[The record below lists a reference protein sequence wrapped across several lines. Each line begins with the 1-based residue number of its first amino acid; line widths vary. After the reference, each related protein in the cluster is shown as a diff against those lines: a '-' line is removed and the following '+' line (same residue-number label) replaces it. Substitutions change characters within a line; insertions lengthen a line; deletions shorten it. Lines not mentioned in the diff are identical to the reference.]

1 MHVARFDNL
10 TEHASSFLFFHLF
23 SFQKNDKSGVGEA
36 INNAGGGGAEGEKK
50 EDYLDKGIDMFQERV
65 LNQGEQ
71 NNETATEQAKDNLIA
86 DQIRSQWKDRTGS
99 DFPIKDN
106 Q

>member
-1 MHVARFDNL
+1 LCFCAHSQANS
-10 TEHASSFLFFHLF
+10 HFLFKPLF
-23 SFQKNDKSGVGEA
+23 FPFQNDKSGIGSA

-65 LNQGEQ
+65 LNQGAQ
-71 NNETATEQAKDNLIA
+71 DNETATEQAKDNLIA
-86 DQIRSQWKDRTGS
+86 DQIRSQWKERTGS
-99 DFPIKDN
+99 DFPIQDK